1 MSHVTL
7 EFKGRIDRIA
17 DPTRLISKGKG
28 EYREV
33 GILKSAYLNKK
44 SYLLTEV
51 RSYIVIHYYYTNWSV
66 FV

>member
-17 DPTRLISKGKG
+17 DPTRLISKRKG
-28 EYREV
+28 EDREV

-51 RSYIVIHYYYTNWSV
+51 RS
-66 FV
+66 